1 MNDEEE
7 DGLTEEDIEEAVAG
21 FVEDLTGHI
30 DDLKERRWLRKSP
43 SDSQI
48 NKLKALARKAMIESG
63 DTPDPEQSLRITC
76 PDCYQPVL
84 TSHPD
89 HGEEAIAIACFW
101 TDSEEYDTNYLNIS
115 DCEFED
121 LSVQDLL
128 KKPKPEQV
136 AEALKTLPSRKGGS
150 DNEVSEN
157 RALLRALVQ
166 LYPDLVKQTAKAQAY
181 FNPTAAA
188 QKPSPAAKKSNPK
201 GKKKKEGGC
210 LASLVG
216 LATIVFVIWMIY
228 KALT

>member
-7 DGLTEEDIEEAVAG
+7 DGLTKEEIEEEVAG
-21 FVEDLTGHI
+21 FIEDLTGHV
-30 DDLKERRWLRKSP
+30 DELKERRWLRKNP
-43 SDSQI
+43 SVAQI
-48 NKLKALARKAMIESG
+48 NQLKALARKAMIEEG
-63 DTPDPEQSLRITC
+63 DTPDPEQSLRIVC

-121 LSVQDLL
+121 LSIQDLL

-136 AEALKTLPSRKGGS
+136 AEALKMLPIRGGGS

-157 RALLRALVQ
+157 QALLGVLAQ
-166 LYPDLVKQTAKAQAY
+166 LYPELIKQTAKAQAY
-181 FNPTAAA
+181 LNPTAE
-188 QKPSPAAKKSNPK
+188 AKKPNSK
-201 GKKKKEGGC
+201 GKKKEEGGC
-210 LASLVG
+210 LASMVG
-216 LATIVFVIWMIY
+216 LAIVVFVLWVIY